1 MDKEKNFVQCSLFD
15 DFSNIDENNVV
26 VGAVKQAVEKIQ
38 NNEPVK
44 KAKKIEDFGE
54 KIGGARKDLYATY
67 FELMKVAKE
76 TEIEKVPLSKSFPA
90 PNYKK
95 LLESGVER
103 WKVDAVRALRDA
115 IPMKPRKKY
124 SWKRR
129 CFVICQ

>member
-1 MDKEKNFVQCSLFD
+1 M
-15 DFSNIDENNVV
+15 
-26 VGAVKQAVEKIQ
+26 
-38 NNEPVK
+38 
-44 KAKKIEDFGE
+44 
-54 KIGGARKDLYATY
+54 YAAY

-124 SWKRR
+124 SWTMREWAEQATIFRDMSIDVLEDKGTQEE
-129 CFVICQ
+129 FTEELEKFKKNESKYSFALW